1 MKIYDMVVVSREID
15 AGETEALVMALE
27 KEADLIL
34 LDDMEASALSYIFC
48 RFHNKVIPA
57 KAGIQ
62 KDREKAR
69 SRIKSGMT
77 DSRLKCL
84 LLPTFKV

>member
-34 LDDMEASALSYIFC
+34 LDDMEASALSHFKC
-48 RFHNKVIPA
+48 R
-57 KAGIQ
+57 
-62 KDREKAR
+62 
-69 SRIKSGMT
+69 
-77 DSRLKCL
+77 
-84 LLPTFKV
+84 